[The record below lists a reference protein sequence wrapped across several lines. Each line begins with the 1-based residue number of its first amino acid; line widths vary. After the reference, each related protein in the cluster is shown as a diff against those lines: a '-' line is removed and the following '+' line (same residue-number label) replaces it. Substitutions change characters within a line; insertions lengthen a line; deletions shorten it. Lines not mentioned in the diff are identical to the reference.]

1 MNLVFPK
8 TALWFVLFSP
18 TIQKGIIPP
27 TWESD
32 RQENTVVSRKFHGCV
47 QLNVSADRSDKKD
60 KDITDNLQR
69 YAFF

>member
-1 MNLVFPK
+1 MNLAFPK
-8 TALWFVLFSP
+8 TAPWFVIFFP
-18 TIQKGIIPP
+18 HNTKRYYPP

-32 RQENTVVSRKFHGCV
+32 RQENTVVSRKLHGCV
-47 QLNVSADRSDKKD
+47 QLNVSADRSDKKY